1 MKQNYSDKEIISQ
14 LHEGDGRVI
23 KYLVNEQLP
32 VVSYYIIRNGG
43 SEEDAKDV
51 FQDALLILIKK
62 LRGENFALV
71 SSLSTYLFAI
81 CKNLWLMV
89 LEKRKAAQNYHL
101 IIPASDKEEDLS
113 EISDQL
119 IYEKIFMKSYQGMD
133 DQCRT
138 ILKMYWKEIPSEK
151 IATTLD
157 YSPGFLRKKKSQC
170 MKEFKRRIMSHR
182 DFKELEYNLSN

>member
-1 MKQNYSDKEIISQ
+1 MKKNYSDKDIISQ
-14 LHEGDGRVI
+14 LQEGDGKVI

-43 SEEDAKDV
+43 TEEDAKDV
-51 FQDALLILIKK
+51 FQDALFILIKK
-62 LRGENFALV
+62 LRSGNFELV
-71 SSLSTYLFAI
+71 SSFSTYLFAI

-89 LEKRKAAQNYHL
+89 LEKRKAAENYR
-101 IIPASDKEEDLS
+101 IIVPATDIEDDLS

-138 ILKMYWKEIPSEK
+138 ILRMYWKEIPPEK
-151 IATTLD
+151 IAATLD
-157 YSPGFLRKKKSQC
+157 YGPGFLRKKKSQC
-170 MKEFKRRIMSHR
+170 MKEFKRRILNHR
-182 DFKELEYNLSN
+182 DFKELEYHLNN